1 MNAASYPARR
11 TGLSHCKPR
20 FRHPSAN
27 HLLAT
32 WSAFLS
38 FLIFAFIALAFPLW
52 LLIRPWLLERRR
64 AQQRAS
70 PFPAAWR
77 TVLQRLPL
85 MQRLPADLQLQLKAH
100 MQVFLA
106 EKPFIACGGIV
117 LTDAMRVAIAAQ
129 ACLLLLN
136 RDTGYYPGLRQILVY
151 PGPFVVE
158 RAQAMGYGVLQDL
171 RQVLSGESW
180 SQGQVILSWQDVE
193 NGMADPLDGR
203 NVVIH
208 EFAHQLDQE
217 SGHVNGAPTL
227 SSRRAYRA
235 WSQVMGR
242 EFAQLQQRVASGQD
256 GGLLSDYGATNP
268 GEFFAVASEAFFE
281 QATRMAQEHPAL
293 FDQLRRYYCVD
304 PLAW

>member
-1 MNAASYPARR
+1 M
-11 TGLSHCKPR
+11 
-20 FRHPSAN
+20 
-27 HLLAT
+27 
-32 WSAFLS
+32 S
-38 FLIFAFIALAFPLW
+38 FLIFAFIALAFVAW
-52 LLIRPWLLERRR
+52 LLARPWLLERQRTRRR
-64 AQQRAS
+64 AL
-70 PFPAAWR
+70 PFPAPWR
-77 TVLQRLPL
+77 AVLQRLPFV
-85 MQRLPADLQLQLKAH
+85 QRLPADLQLQLKAH

-117 LTDAMRVAIAAQ
+117 LTEAMRVTIAAQ
-129 ACLLLLN
+129 ACVLLLG
-136 RDTGYYPGLRQILVY
+136 RVTDYYPGLRQILVY

-158 RAQAMGYGVLQDL
+158 RAQPMGHGVLQDL

-180 SQGQVILSWQDVE
+180 SQGQVVLSWQDVE
-193 NGMADPLDGR
+193 NGIADPQDGR

-217 SGHVNGAPTL
+217 SGQTNGAPHL
-227 SSRRAYRA
+227 ASRRAYRA
-235 WSQVMGR
+235 WSQVMGQ
-242 EFAQLQQRVASGQD
+242 EFARLQQRVAAGHD

-281 QATRMAQEHPAL
+281 QAPRMAQEHPAL